1 MLAPDMGVWLYKL
14 NLFLFGEF
22 AYYYPFF
29 LFVLNYV
36 YYKRNYKLANFT
48 RRELFGIGFA
58 FFSSLLL
65 FAVFY
70 PNFGYVL
77 ELSYVI
83 FSIILGHT
91 GSGIFA
97 LLLLF
102 FSFVLLF
109 PKTTKELFKIEL
121 NFNNLLRI
129 ENALKALLMR
139 VFGGENEKDDLGKI
153 EPKAP
158 IITSEKSIDSA
169 QEKNQNENENLNLN
183 QTEQLIKYSNINA
196 SKNSIITAK
205 ENFEK
210 LKNQILDE
218 KVEIDQ
224 ESIKEAKSFMYENSQ
239 QVRSFVQK
247 ASRMSIKLDEDFN
260 FISEEEAD
268 MIPERFLKPK
278 KLEDIK
284 QIDTSNKNLDE
295 PSYKRKNIE
304 ISVPKQEIK
313 PKIFTKELE
322 LRENL
327 IKEAKLEQEYKAY
340 QNEILENKVQEEI
353 KELEKKD
360 KLEPDLNHIIQGSKY
375 NFSTPLQEALSIKEE
390 VKMQD
395 VQTFS
400 VSERTNE
407 IEVIDFDESEI
418 EIKKMES
425 INKSIHDFIPVVE
438 ELEHPYI
445 EPTPIVKVEE
455 IEPLNN
461 HQVNNQVQIQGQDKI
476 IEQTENFAKE
486 QISQEPSQ
494 EITRQKAI
502 LAKEIE
508 LNKALLREIEQG
520 EIEKPKDFELPPL
533 EFLTNPSHNKQ
544 EINESEI
551 DKKIYNLLEK
561 LRRFKIG
568 GDVISTYVGPVV
580 TTFEFRPSADVK
592 VSRILNLQD
601 DLTMALMAKSI
612 RIQAPIP
619 GKDVVGI
626 EVPNDEIQTIYLRE
640 ILESE
645 VFKNAKS
652 PLTIALGKDIVGNAF
667 VTDLK
672 KLPHLLIAGTTGSGK
687 SVGINSMLLSLLYR
701 NSPKTLRLMMI
712 DPKMLEFSIYNDIPH
727 LLTPVITDP
736 KKAVNA
742 LSNMV
747 AEMERR
753 YRLMAEAKTKNI
765 ENYNEKMKELGEEEL
780 PFIVVIID
788 ELADLMMTAGKDVEF
803 YIGRLAQMARASGIH
818 LIVATQRPSVDVVTG
833 LIKANLP
840 SRISYKVGQKIDSKV
855 ILDAMG
861 AESLLGRGDC
871 LFTPPG
877 TSSIVRLHAP
887 FASEFEIEKIVDFLK
902 DQQSVEYDESFL
914 KDQQSM
920 GVTSSESI
928 NNGEYDELY
937 EDAKRV
943 ILSDGKTSI
952 SYLQRK
958 LNIGYNRA
966 ANIIDQLTESG
977 VLSEPNTKGQ
987 REIL

>member
-1 MLAPDMGVWLYKL
+1 MLAPDMGVWIYKA

-29 LFVLNYV
+29 LFILNYV

-70 PNFGYVL
+70 PNSGYIL
-77 ELSYVI
+77 ELSYAI
-83 FSIILGHT
+83 FSIILGHI

-97 LLLLF
+97 LVLLF
-102 FSFVLLF
+102 FSFILLF

-121 NFNNLLRI
+121 NFNILLRV

-139 VFGGENEKDDLGKI
+139 VFGGENEKDDLSKI

-158 IITSEKSIDSA
+158 VVTLEKNTAPI
-169 QEKNQNENENLNLN
+169 QEKIQDENENLNLN
-183 QTEQLIKYSNINA
+183 QTEQLVKYNNINA

-218 KVEIDQ
+218 KVEIDK
-224 ESIKEAKSFMYENSQ
+224 ESIKEAKSFIYENSQ
-239 QVRSFVQK
+239 QVRNFVQK

-260 FISEEEAD
+260 FISEEEVD

-278 KLEDIK
+278 KLDDIK
-284 QIDTSNKNLDE
+284 QIDTNNKNLDE

-327 IKEAKLEQEYKAY
+327 MKEAKLEQEYKAY

-360 KLEPDLNHIIQGSKY
+360 SLELDLNHIIQGSKY
-375 NFSTPLQEALSIKEE
+375 NFGTPLQEVSSAKEEE
-390 VKMQD
+390 VKTQNAPIP
-395 VQTFS
+395 S
-400 VSERTNE
+400 ILEKTNE
-407 IEVIDFDESEI
+407 VEIIDFDENEI

-425 INKSIHDFIPVVE
+425 INKSFHDFIPIVE

-445 EPTPIVKVEE
+445 EPTPIVKIEE
-455 IEPLNN
+455 IEPLD
-461 HQVNNQVQIQGQDKI
+461 NQINKQIPIQEKNEI
-476 IEQTENFAKE
+476 IEQGNSFIKE

-568 GDVISTYVGPVV
+568 GDVISTYIGPVV

-920 GVTSSESI
+920 GVTSSESM

-977 VLSEPNTKGQ
+977 VLSEPNSKGQ